1 MTLQEPHHGL
11 LRRQLEKVGLGADA
25 APTPEQWSELLDG
38 VDRAYKDADRGRQLM
53 ERALEVSSREL
64 GSMYEGLQVASDHR
78 VASERN
84 RLQLVFDSVNTAL
97 IVVEGTG
104 RIAAANPE
112 ACRLFGEGESIID
125 RQLLDTVQLVGRDGA
140 PRALFANQG
149 IEDILSLGRWTRND
163 VRLVSESAPDHVVR
177 GDIAVVPFD
186 TDDSCLGGLVI
197 VTDNAERE
205 AARER
210 LAWQASHDPLTGLAN
225 RSMVTEKIELA
236 LVQARR
242 SNAWP
247 SLVLLDLDRF
257 KHVNDSFGHAAGDRL
272 LTLAA
277 ERLLG
282 CVRSIDTVARLG
294 GDEFVILVEA
304 AGDTGLVRSLADRVL
319 AAVAEPF
326 ELSGEAT
333 HVTGSIGIAHSG
345 PMYNSAEA
353 LLHDADLAMYRAKE
367 RGRNCYDVADDR
379 LRVTA
384 AERVLLERGLRSA
397 IAKQELGVA
406 YQPVRRAGSDD
417 LVGFEALA
425 RWVHPV
431 LGDVRPDR
439 FVPVAEEAG
448 LIQAL
453 GDRMLDVACRD
464 VAIWNGE
471 RLAAGL
477 EPLVVHVNVSV
488 RDLQSPNLLE
498 RVQDPLTRHG
508 VPAEW
513 LVLEMTESML
523 LDDPDKALERLEE
536 LKAAGVRVAID
547 DFGTGYSS
555 LAYLRR
561 YPVHMVKID
570 REFVSEIASS
580 TQNQCIVKAMVD
592 LAQGLEYV
600 VLAEGVETSAEL
612 DALREL
618 GCDLV
623 QGFLIGRPVPPE
635 DALALATSA
644 LSADEVSSR
653 TGSPDPS
660 PSASDGTE
668 HLQPQP

>member
-1 MTLQEPHHGL
+1 MTLHDQHHGL
-11 LRRQLEKVGLGADA
+11 LRRQLEKVGLGADTV
-25 APTPEQWSELLDG
+25 PTTEQWSELLDG
-38 VDRAYKDADRGRQLM
+38 VDRAYKDADRGRHLM

-64 GSMYEGLQVASDHR
+64 GTMYEGLQVEADHR
-78 VASERN
+78 VASERH

-97 IVVEGTG
+97 IVVETTG

-112 ACRLFGEGESIID
+112 ACRLFGAGESIID
-125 RQLLDTVQLVGRDGA
+125 RQLLETVRLVGRDGG

-149 IEDILSLGRWTRND
+149 IEDVLSLGRWTRND
-163 VRLVSESAPDHVVR
+163 VQLVSASAPDQVVR

-186 TDDSCLGGLVI
+186 EDDSCLGGLVI

-210 LAWQASHDPLTGLAN
+210 LAWQASHDPLTSLPN
-225 RSMVTEKIELA
+225 RAMVTERIELA

-242 SNAWP
+242 ANAWP
-247 SLVLLDLDRF
+247 SLLFLDLDRF

-272 LTLAA
+272 LSLAA

-304 AGDTGLVRSLADRVL
+304 AGDTALVRSLADRIL

-326 ELSGEAT
+326 DLSGEAT

-345 PMYNSAEA
+345 PMYNSADA

-367 RGRNCYDVADDR
+367 RGRNCYDVADDK
-379 LRVTA
+379 LRVNA

-397 IAKQELGVA
+397 LARKELGVA
-406 YQPVRRAGSDD
+406 YQPVRRADGDE

-439 FVPVAEEAG
+439 FVPVAEETG

-453 GDRMLDVACRD
+453 GDCMLDVACRD
-464 VAIWNGE
+464 VAMWNSE
-471 RLAAGL
+471 RMAAGL
-477 EPLVVHVNVSV
+477 APLVVHVNVSV
-488 RDLQSPNLLE
+488 RDLQSPNLLDRIRE
-498 RVQDPLTRHG
+498 PLRRHD
-508 VPAEW
+508 VPAHW

-523 LDDPDKALERLEE
+523 LDDPDKALERLDE

-561 YPVHMVKID
+561 YPVHQVKID

-592 LAQGLEYV
+592 LAKGLEYE

-612 DALREL
+612 EVLRDL

-644 LSADEVSSR
+644 LKAEELSSR
-653 TGSPDPS
+653 TETPDPEL
-660 PSASDGTE
+660 SASDETE